1 MEKISEQ
8 KIISVECAECDNAV
22 EIPVGLFDSFIAA
35 AIPVRCHECYFKFE
49 MAQVKEA
56 SPFKFG
62 V

>member
-1 MEKISEQ
+1 MEKTSEQ
-8 KIISVECAECDNAV
+8 KMILVECAECDNTV
-22 EIPVGLFDSFIAA
+22 EISVSLFDNFIAA

-49 MAQVKEA
+49 MAQVKAE